1 MAHLRVY
8 YIKYCG
14 IFISVSWLL
23 TNTLR
28 KYIYHPGGCVRGLC
42 WTLGSFSVSLI
53 LSVLQVGNTLAYL
66 SINNR
71 EPPVQQL
78 TNYSV
83 LHNKVLLLVPV
94 STASRFSVCSI
105 NVCLFLLFYKWF
117 FFLLNGMFPGNHG
130 NSEVAAGNATVYF
143 LFSLFLK
150 GEELLLP
157 IYSICV
163 CVNTFI
169 LNLKLI
175 KYHLSLMSPE
185 WRMFLLRL

>member
-1 MAHLRVY
+1 M
-8 YIKYCG
+8 
-14 IFISVSWLL
+14 
-23 TNTLR
+23 
-28 KYIYHPGGCVRGLC
+28 RGLC

-105 NVCLFLLFYKWF
+105 NVCLFLLFYK
-117 FFLLNGMFPGNHG
+117 
-130 NSEVAAGNATVYF
+130 
-143 LFSLFLK
+143 
-150 GEELLLP
+150 
-157 IYSICV
+157 
-163 CVNTFI
+163 
-169 LNLKLI
+169 
-175 KYHLSLMSPE
+175 
-185 WRMFLLRL
+185 